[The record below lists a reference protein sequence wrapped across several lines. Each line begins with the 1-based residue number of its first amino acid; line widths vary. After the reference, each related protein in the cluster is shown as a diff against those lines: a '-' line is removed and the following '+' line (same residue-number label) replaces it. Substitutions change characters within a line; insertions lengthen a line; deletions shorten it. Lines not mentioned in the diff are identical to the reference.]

1 MRRLLAV
8 VGVVVLVGVAFV
20 VADRLVQATVE
31 QRATEALPT
40 SGLALSDDATVSL
53 GGFPFLTQLA
63 TGRLRDASL
72 TASSVEVDGVV
83 LTDVVAT
90 ASGVTTAAPHVA
102 ESVALTATA
111 PESTLTDAV
120 EQSRLGQLGVDVTI
134 TVEAGEIVATT
145 SLLGL
150 PVVVVMAPE
159 AAGDAIGVGI
169 EEVRIAGFTVTVDDL
184 PQAVRTALDQV
195 RVPLEGLPA
204 GLSVTEVEVV
214 EDGLRLT
221 ATGTDVQVEAAVPV
235 GATVP

>member
-8 VGVVVLVGVAFV
+8 VGVVVLIGVAFV
-20 VADRLVQATVE
+20 VADRVVQATVE

-40 SGLALSDDATVSL
+40 TGLALSDDATVSL

-63 TGRLRDASL
+63 TGKLRDASL

-90 ASGVTTAAPHVA
+90 ASGVTTSAPYVA

-111 PESTLTDAV
+111 PASTLTDAV
-120 EQSRLGQLGVDVTI
+120 EESRLGQLGVDVTL
-134 TVEAGEIVATT
+134 TVQAGEIVATT

-150 PVVVVMAPE
+150 PVEVSMVPE

-169 EEVRIAGFTVTVDDL
+169 EQVRIAGFTVTVDDL
-184 PQAVRTALDQV
+184 PEAVRTALDQV
-195 RVPLEGLPA
+195 QVPLEGLPA

-214 EDGLRLT
+214 DDGLRLT

-235 GATVP
+235 GATAP